1 MIRLSQFGL
10 FSKEATSGE
19 RQKLWAYE
27 LNDFSFDIIL
37 KLGKEQIQSDAL
49 SRRE

>member
-1 MIRLSQFGL
+1 MIRPSQFGL

-19 RQKLWAYE
+19 RQMRWTYE
-27 LNDFSFDIIL
+27 LNDFSFDIIHEP
-37 KLGKEQIQSDAL
+37 GKEQIQSDAL